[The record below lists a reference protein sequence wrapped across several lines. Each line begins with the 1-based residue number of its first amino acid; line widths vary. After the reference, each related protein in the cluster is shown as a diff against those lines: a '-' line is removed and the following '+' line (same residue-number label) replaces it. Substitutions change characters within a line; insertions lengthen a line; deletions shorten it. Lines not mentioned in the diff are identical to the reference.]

1 VAPLNEVRRARVAYT
16 EALKTVMQ
24 APDGNYEPG
33 FTLPGQS
40 RPPTPTEKQKRGE
53 FERNN
58 PLSLDEQVCR
68 SRLFAFRL
76 DSFQNPWKQWF
87 ENVELRKTIRQDVQR
102 T

>member
-1 VAPLNEVRRARVAYT
+1 
-16 EALKTVMQ
+16 MQ

-68 SRLFAFRL
+68 SHLLAFKR
-76 DSFQNPWKQWF
+76 DF
-87 ENVELRKTIRQDVQR
+87 
-102 T
+102 